1 MISISKLG
9 DTYGVMTMVALPM
22 KPQMH
27 PYKQD
32 LQSMCLDIVQ
42 EPYTA
47 CATELCTHSKVGGSM
62 RKLMFFPLLG
72 RLTTTGALGIV
83 HYSTISTNI
92 LRALPCC
99 NQAILDFWNSSYMS
113 RL

>member
-22 KPQMH
+22 KPHMH

-32 LQSMCLDIVQ
+32 LQSMCLDIVR

-62 RKLMFFPLLG
+62 RKLMFFRYWGGWQQQERWELF
-72 RLTTTGALGIV
+72 TIALFQPTLV
-83 HYSTISTNI
+83 ISDNYF
-92 LRALPCC
+92 
-99 NQAILDFWNSSYMS
+99 NQH
-113 RL
+113 

>member
-9 DTYGVMTMVALPM
+9 DNYGVMTMVALPM

-92 LRALPCC
+92 SDKWY
-99 NQAILDFWNSSYMS
+99 IYI
-113 RL
+113 

>member
-47 CATELCTHSKVGGSM
+47 CAAPPAPPGIKVDENV
-62 RKLMFFPLLG
+62 LL
-72 RLTTTGALGIV
+72 
-83 HYSTISTNI
+83 
-92 LRALPCC
+92 
-99 NQAILDFWNSSYMS
+99 
-113 RL
+113 

>member
-92 LRALPCC
+92 S
-99 NQAILDFWNSSYMS
+99 DK
-113 RL
+113 